1 MMPAILKIQEI
12 YETFSKCELSTKM
25 REGSKGKQLRY
36 ASWTE
41 VWEQILKLYPSST
54 YEIIPNK
61 DGNIEHKAGNGSIVM
76 VRLSIENFTHFAWL
90 AVSDQSNRALP
101 YTSVDSRTGEVKE
114 HPIQSTDVANT
125 IMRCLCKAAAMFG
138 LGLYIYAGED
148 MPEAV
153 RAEIQV
159 KEAEALDNKRE
170 EFRKALEAVDSRE
183 KFEEIMKKY
192 PDLIRDDRFVDMMKA
207 LAKKFPKNPK

>member
-1 MMPAILKIQEI
+1 MATFQEI

-25 REGSKGKQLRY
+25 REGNKGKQLRY

-41 VWEQILKLYPSST
+41 VWEQILKLYPNSNYDIRT
-54 YEIIPNK
+54 TVE
-61 DGNIEHKAGNGSIVM
+61 GNIEHKAGNGSIVI
-76 VRLSIENFTHFAWL
+76 VELTIEGCSRFAWL
-90 AVSDQSNRALP
+90 AVSDQSNKALP
-101 YTSVDSRTGEVKE
+101 YTSTDFKTGEIKE
-114 HPIQSTDVANT
+114 HPLQSTDVANT

-148 MPEAV
+148 MPESV